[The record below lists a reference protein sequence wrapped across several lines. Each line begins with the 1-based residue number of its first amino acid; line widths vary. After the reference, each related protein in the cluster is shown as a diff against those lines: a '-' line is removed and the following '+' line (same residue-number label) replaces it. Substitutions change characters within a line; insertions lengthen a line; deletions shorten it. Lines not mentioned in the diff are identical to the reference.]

1 MHGYLSMN
9 IMCSK
14 MQKNVRREK
23 LEENRELQRTDN
35 VQGQIYE
42 HIFAPNIG

>member
-1 MHGYLSMN
+1 MN

-14 MQKNVRREK
+14 MQKMFREK
-23 LEENRELQRTDN
+23 LEENCELQRTDN

>member
-9 IMCSK
+9 IVFQDAK
-14 MQKNVRREK
+14 DVRREK
-23 LEENRELQRTDN
+23 LEENCELQRTDN